1 MLKSDENMDEK
12 LYNELL
18 EKENMGEYR
27 KMLVGLPSQTAD
39 NISLFTNL
47 VFKIAFVMY
56 LIMLI

>member
-1 MLKSDENMDEK
+1 MLKSDESMDEK

-39 NISLFTNL
+39 NL
-47 VFKIAFVMY
+47 Y
-56 LIMLI
+56 LQIWFLKLLLLCSSVWLI